1 MKDNKTPLEAAL
13 AAVGSLECLELLEK
27 VTYNAAVQPA
37 EEKFRR
43 LKLSNSKIRA
53 QVAEAEGGLAA
64 MGELGW
70 QQGEGE
76 EGEGPVLTLPKGG
89 ATMAQVCLPPLLL
102 RVCVCLDSAGVAPA
116 LLCGSCVYLG
126 SQQRLP
132 LPALNQPCPV
142 PCLPCLRCLQ
152 VRAIQ
157 EAQQAFKKN
166 ERQVKRSKSAAS
178 LPGTQEQQALRQQ
191 LEADRLERAAAGPVT
206 KGSTAQPLPGGSGS
220 GPRLATAKDAGIH
233 SGDCC

>member
-43 LKLSNSKIRA
+43 LKLSNAKIRA

-89 ATMAQVCLPPLLL
+89 ATMAQVRLPVLLL
-102 RVCVCLDSAGVAPA
+102 LMSLSVSALSVCLDSALLCLCSALWLLCLSRLTAAPA
-116 LLCGSCVYLG
+116 CS
-126 SQQRLP
+126 
-132 LPALNQPCPV
+132 CPV
-142 PCLPCLRCLQ
+142 PCPAPPALPAGACD
-152 VRAIQ
+152 
-157 EAQQAFKKN
+157 
-166 ERQVKRSKSAAS
+166 
-178 LPGTQEQQALRQQ
+178 PGG
-191 LEADRLERAAAGPVT
+191 AAGL
-206 KGSTAQPLPGGSGS
+206 QEE
-220 GPRLATAKDAGIH
+220 
-233 SGDCC
+233 